1 MVIAI
6 SVMSTSFVNKMIYAK
21 YLSQCLKLMSM
32 HV

>member
-6 SVMSTSFVNKMIYAK
+6 SIMSTSFVNKITYAK
-21 YLSQCLKLMSM
+21 DLSQCLKLMSM